1 MGKMAPSAAALHPAL
16 SLRGFFRSRTASRTP
31 SASMSSPPP
40 KVSDMPRESSDTR
53 HSKMARIR
61 IRMSLRNVIRRKKDL
76 DEARV
81 GRLLPSRSSRS
92 VRKAKARLRQ
102 AMRRYVVRRRLSQ
115 QSVVVSKL
123 PNKNRPADYSWMRE
137 LLVRIV
143 QCRAPPVHDAATGMA
158 GTPLFVVAGACPSIL
173 AGMQS
178 VMFAAMHAADDAAPP
193 TVDFWWIKPRSND
206 PNELEPQTM
215 SRNTRGIHKNIPG
228 RSASLYAP
236 IGAAIQNGASTGG
249 AIDDSAGE
257 DAPCF
262 GLERVEGFGW
272 RATLRRGS
280 EPGVTRYLVLVWQEL
295 WSSPLARS
303 KWIEGKL
310 LYQRQDSASLMDSS
324 LFAAPYRFDGK
335 AIAVALE
342 AEEPVPSVLPPDSFK
357 LGCRMPSLARNLG
370 RELQAASPMGGR
382 RSPARSPARPTK
394 GDQQAADGNTFGLPQ
409 VV

>member
-1 MGKMAPSAAALHPAL
+1 
-16 SLRGFFRSRTASRTP
+16 
-31 SASMSSPPP
+31 MSSPSP
-40 KVSDMPRESSDTR
+40 KVFSDMPRESSASR
-53 HSKMARIR
+53 RVARIR
-61 IRMSLRNVIRRKKDL
+61 IRISLRNVIRRKKAL
-76 DEARV
+76 DQARV

-115 QSVVVSKL
+115 QSVVASKL

-143 QCRAPPVHDAATGMA
+143 QCRAPSVHDAATSMT

-173 AGMQS
+173 APMQS

-215 SRNTRGIHKNIPG
+215 SRNTRGVHKNIPG

-236 IGAAIQNGASTGG
+236 IGAAFQNGALTG

-257 DAPCF
+257 DAPRF
-262 GLERVEGFGW
+262 GLERVEGLGW

-310 LYQRQDSASLMDSS
+310 LYQRQDSASLMDSA

-342 AEEPVPSVLPPDSFK
+342 VEEAVSSVLPPDSFK

-370 RELQAASPMGGR
+370 REFQAASPMGGR
-382 RSPARSPARPTK
+382 RSPARPTK
-394 GDQQAADGNTFGLPQ
+394 GDTQAADGNTFGLPQ